1 MPCSHRTEPAR
12 EGTVAL
18 ISPPPSADRLTQ
30 CGVRSRLRLIRVTTT
45 AVQVREAATVDLPT
59 SAEAAFGFME
69 DPASLVVLDDSIEL
83 GVTLPGP
90 KGVGEIQAFVDR
102 TPSGRTGMMHE
113 VVEVEPG
120 RRAVTRN
127 LTVGCPSGGV
137 LTVVPLGPDSCRLT
151 QEFWAELPAGTLVGT
166 DAEVRHEY
174 RTLLADLMRRLAA
187 WAAHAPGDA
196 T

>member
-1 MPCSHRTEPAR
+1 M
-12 EGTVAL
+12 
-18 ISPPPSADRLTQ
+18 
-30 CGVRSRLRLIRVTTT
+30 TTS

-69 DPASLVVLDDSIEL
+69 DPASSVALHDSTEL

-102 TPSGRTGMMHE
+102 SPGGRTGMMHE

-127 LTVGCPSGGV
+127 LTAGCPSGGV

-151 QEFWAELPAGTLVGT
+151 QEFWAELPAGSLVGA
-166 DAEVRHEY
+166 DAQVRHEY
-174 RTLLADLMRRLAA
+174 QMLLADLMRRLAA
-187 WAAHAPGDA
+187 WAAHVPRDA
-196 T
+196 A